1 MCGVWSQ
8 DLSSAQVLIE
18 LDLELEV
25 DPITRLVVFLVG
37 SPAFRIQSM
46 ECYVAI
52 SNDYWEYVLPLL
64 P

>member
-37 SPAFRIQSM
+37 PPAFLYSIHGMLRG
-46 ECYVAI
+46 Y
-52 SNDYWEYVLPLL
+52 
-64 P
+64 